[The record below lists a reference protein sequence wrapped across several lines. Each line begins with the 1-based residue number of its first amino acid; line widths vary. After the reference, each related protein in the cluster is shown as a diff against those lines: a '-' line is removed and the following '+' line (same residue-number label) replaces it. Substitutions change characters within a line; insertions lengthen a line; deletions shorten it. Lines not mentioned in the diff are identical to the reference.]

1 MRRPQNLCDTG
12 LLHWIM
18 NNELEKEPDNFEKD
32 CWVAKESRCGG
43 RDSRPLLYYKKKNYL
58 MYRATWEMWN
68 GVSFPEGLQA
78 RHLCGNARCIN
89 PLHIEPGT
97 QRENEFDKK
106 EPKTRQTTLPITPA
120 NISPEEK
127 VDFWLENHTKD
138 VDGCLEFLG
147 CVGSDGYA
155 RRSVR
160 FSGVQKKL
168 EVHRYVYAVKNG
180 LDYFDKS
187 WTARHTCH
195 NRSCINPDH
204 IIPGTRS
211 QNSIDSRSYSK
222 STKLR
227 EEEVREVIDNF
238 LKIEEWPLGSKKSF
252 AEEQSKKYGVS
263 PSSTTN
269 IVFSKTRWKDILEEY
284 GLL

>member
-1 MRRPQNLCDTG
+1 MRRPQNLCEIE

-18 NNELEKEPDNFEKD
+18 NNELEKEPDDFEKD
-32 CWVAKESRCGG
+32 CWIARQEKCSGI
-43 RDSRPLLYYKKKNYL
+43 DSRAVFYYKNKSYL

-68 GVSFPEGLQA
+68 GVSFPEGLHA

-97 QRENEFDKK
+97 PRENELDK
-106 EPKTRQTTLPITPA
+106 EAPKTRKTTLPITPA

-127 VDFWLENHTKD
+127 VGFWLENHTKE
-138 VDGCLEFLG
+138 VDGCLQFLG
-147 CVGSDGYA
+147 GVGSDGYG
-155 RRSVR
+155 RRNVR
-160 FSGVQKKL
+160 LPQGKKKL
-168 EVHRYVYAVKNG
+168 EVHRYVCAVKKD

-187 WTARHTCH
+187 WIARHTCH

-211 QNSIDSRSYSK
+211 ENSKDSRSYSK
-222 STKLR
+222 TTKLQ
-227 EEEVREVIDNF
+227 EKEVREIIDNF
-238 LKIEEWPLGSKKSF
+238 LKIEDWPYGSKKSF
-252 AEEQSKKYGVS
+252 AEEQAERYGVS
-263 PSSTTN
+263 ADAIQN
-269 IVFSKTRWKDILEEY
+269 LVFRKTRWKDILEEY